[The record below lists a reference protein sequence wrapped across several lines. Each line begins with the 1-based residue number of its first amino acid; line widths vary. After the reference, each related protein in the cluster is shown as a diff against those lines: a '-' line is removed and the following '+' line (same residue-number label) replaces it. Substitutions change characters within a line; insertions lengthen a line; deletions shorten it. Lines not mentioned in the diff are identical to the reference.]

1 MNIKFRVWIDLI
13 PQSQHESRNDSPHHN
28 RIVARFSAR
37 ANVQANSV
45 QWGFVRLICNNS
57 CHRHNS
63 FNQENGKKCCWC
75 CSAELSTMNMF
86 TSMDD
91 VAFLLATENGL
102 ANFTCSFFWRSLF
115 TFFFD
120 KKRNWNF
127 SSIVA
132 VGNGRRFVYGVI
144 SRVTEPLMSES
155 ESFWCGLRA
164 LHI

>member
-1 MNIKFRVWIDLI
+1 MQR
-13 PQSQHESRNDSPHHN
+13 SQHESWNDSPHHN

-37 ANVQANSV
+37 ANVQANFV

-63 FNQENGKKCCWC
+63 FNQEYGKKCCWC

-91 VAFLLATENGL
+91 VAFLLAIENGL

-115 TFFFD
+115 TFFFRR
-120 KKRNWNF
+120 KEKLKLLLYC
-127 SSIVA
+127 
-132 VGNGRRFVYGVI
+132 GNGRRFVYGVI

-155 ESFWCGLRA
+155 ESFWCRLRA
-164 LHI
+164 LHV